1 MLVDLNFNGK
11 YVVVVGGG
19 SESYRKTLSFVEAG
33 SKILVVS
40 KNFSRGIKKL
50 HTMGK
55 LELLKAEV
63 KDGEAFV
70 KSLKPKP
77 DLLVAVTNDHKLN
90 AQLIKHAKSAGC
102 MVYAVD
108 NPAVSDFIL
117 PALAKVGEVRIAIST
132 AGKSPAMARVL
143 RQRIEKLV
151 TQEDL
156 LQIKLQT
163 YARAVLKKR
172 ILDQKVRKQILYK
185 MLKSNEIKRFLKE
198 GKFDEAQEMAM
209 KILEKMVKDTSK
221 KASVVAVNQSLQ
233 EA

>member
-11 YVVVVGGG
+11 YVVILGGG
-19 SESYRKTLSFVEAG
+19 SESCRKTQSFVEAG

-40 KNFSRGIKKL
+40 KTFSRGIKEL
-50 HTMGK
+50 HKTGK

-70 KSLKPKP
+70 KNLKPKP

-90 AQLIKHAKSAGC
+90 AQLIKHAKTAGC
-102 MVYAVD
+102 MVYTVD
-108 NPAVSDFIL
+108 DPAISDFTL

-132 AGKSPAMARVL
+132 AGKSPVMARVL
-143 RQRIEKLV
+143 RQRIEKMV
-151 TQEDL
+151 AQEDL

-172 ILDQKVRKQILYK
+172 IQDQKARKQILYK
-185 MLKSNEIKRFLKE
+185 MLKNEEIKRLLKE
-198 GKFDEAQEMAM
+198 GKFDQAKEMAM
-209 KILEKMVKDTSK
+209 KILENESRKP
-221 KASVVAVNQSLQ
+221 SVVQ
-233 EA
+233 EAQGT